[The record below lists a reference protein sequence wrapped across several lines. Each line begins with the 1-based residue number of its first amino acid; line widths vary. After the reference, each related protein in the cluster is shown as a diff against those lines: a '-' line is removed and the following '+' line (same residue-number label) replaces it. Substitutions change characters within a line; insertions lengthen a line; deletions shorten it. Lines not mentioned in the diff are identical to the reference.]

1 MAVYTYQRVSS
12 IEQTEGTSLA
22 TQEAKCRGAALMM
35 EAEVDEVFADGGL
48 SGSVPLA
55 ERPAGAKMLD
65 RLTPGDVIIT
75 KSIDRMFRNAA
86 DALATVETWK
96 KQGVSLVIADF
107 GSDPVTEN
115 GTSKL
120 LFGVLAM
127 VAEFERQSIKDRVAL
142 GRAAKRAAGGHIG
155 GSAPF
160 GYRKKGE
167 GKQAILEPV
176 AREQQAI
183 GRMKELRAAGAS
195 FRAIADAINSEFGED
210 GVKVSHMAVK
220 RIVSETADR

>member
-86 DALATVETWK
+86 DALATVEALK

-142 GRAAKRAAGGHIG
+142 GRAAKRAAGGYIG

-176 AREQQAI
+176 ELEQKAI
-183 GRMKELRAAGAS
+183 RRMKKLRAGGAS
-195 FRAIADAINSEFGED
+195 FRAIADAINSEFGKD

-220 RIVSETADR
+220 RIVTEEA